1 MKDKIEIAISEKDE
15 NSSGLVAVEFLENEK
30 TILID

>member
-15 NSSGLVAVEFLENEK
+15 NSSGIVAVEFIEKNES
-30 TILID
+30 ILID